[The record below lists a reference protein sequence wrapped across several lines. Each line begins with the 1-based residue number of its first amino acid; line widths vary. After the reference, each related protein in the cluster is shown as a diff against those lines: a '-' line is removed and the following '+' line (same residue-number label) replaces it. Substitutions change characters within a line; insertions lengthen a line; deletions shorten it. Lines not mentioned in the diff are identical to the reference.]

1 VRSPRQIRT
10 AGIALLA
17 VLGAAAAAG
26 PGRALVLERSRLANR
41 QEAAWAE
48 LKEQDAV
55 ENQLQLARQEVDGL
69 RAEIERV
76 HRSLPERLDL
86 DDFLSEIH
94 DLARATDTDLLR
106 VAPGSTYPG
115 DIVSRVTI
123 EIEARATFEN
133 LYGFVSRLHRMA
145 RLNQVESLKITRDPA
160 AETCDARI
168 SLSIF
173 VSGKIEGKNRRTP

>member
-26 PGRALVLERSRLANR
+26 PGRALVLERSRLAHR
-41 QEAAWAE
+41 QQAAWAE
-48 LKEQDAV
+48 LQERGSV
-55 ENQLQLARQEVDGL
+55 ERQLDVAREETETL
-69 RAEIERV
+69 RAEIDRV

-106 VAPGSTYPG
+106 VAPGSTHPG
-115 DIVSRVTI
+115 DVVSRVTI
-123 EIEARATFEN
+123 DIEARATFES
-133 LYGFVSRLHRMA
+133 LFAFLSRLDGMA
-145 RLNQVESLKITRDPA
+145 RLNQVESLKITEDPA
-160 AETCDARI
+160 GETCDARL

-173 VSGKIEGKNRRTP
+173 VSGRIEGKNRRAA